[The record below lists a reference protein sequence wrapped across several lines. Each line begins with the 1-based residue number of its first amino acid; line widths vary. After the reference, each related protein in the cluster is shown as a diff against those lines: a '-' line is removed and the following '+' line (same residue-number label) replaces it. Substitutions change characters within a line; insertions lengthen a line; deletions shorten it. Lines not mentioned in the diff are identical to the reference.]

1 MAYRFAGCELDLPQR
16 ELRRDG
22 AVVKVEPQVFDVLAL
37 LVAHHDQVV
46 TKQHLRD
53 DVWGTQFVSD
63 SAITSRVKAARR
75 AVGDDGVAQRL
86 IRTVHGVGYRFVG
99 DVSAT
104 DPAPASADTP
114 ERAADRPRAAEQ
126 QVRFCRADDGVRLAW
141 AEAGEGRPLV
151 KAANWLTHLRH
162 DWESSVWRHWLMA
175 LSNGRRFIHYDERGS
190 GMSDWHV
197 EDLSFEA
204 WVQDLEAV
212 VEAAEVERFDLL
224 GMSQGGPVAIEYAVR
239 HPERV
244 RRLVLYGTFAVG
256 RTARARSEAERKE
269 AEMMLDLL
277 LLAWARDDSTLR
289 DVFPSQFMP
298 NGTPAQWEAFTAYQR
313 LTALPENALALH
325 KAAGMIDVMDRAP
338 LLRVPTLVLHT
349 TGDRR
354 VPFEQGQ
361 VLTSLIPGATML
373 ALESENHL
381 LAAEEP
387 AWDVFR
393 RAVDEFLA

>member
-1 MAYRFAGCELDLPQR
+1 
-16 ELRRDG
+16 
-22 AVVKVEPQVFDVLAL
+22 
-37 LVAHHDQVV
+37 
-46 TKQHLRD
+46 
-53 DVWGTQFVSD
+53 
-63 SAITSRVKAARR
+63 
-75 AVGDDGVAQRL
+75 
-86 IRTVHGVGYRFVG
+86 
-99 DVSAT
+99 
-104 DPAPASADTP
+104 
-114 ERAADRPRAAEQ
+114 
-126 QVRFCRADDGVRLAW
+126 
-141 AEAGEGRPLV
+141 
-151 KAANWLTHLRH
+151 
-162 DWESSVWRHWLMA
+162 
-175 LSNGRRFIHYDERGS
+175 
-190 GMSDWHV
+190 
-197 EDLSFEA
+197 
-204 WVQDLEAV
+204 
-212 VEAAEVERFDLL
+212 
-224 GMSQGGPVAIEYAVR
+224 
-239 HPERV
+239 
-244 RRLVLYGTFAVG
+244 VLYGTFAVG

-325 KAAGMIDVMDRAP
+325 KAAGMIDVTDRAP
-338 LLRVPTLVLHT
+338 LVRVPTLVLHT